1 VAALLSPEELEN
13 SRVAHELIGLRLRVP
28 IVHYL
33 TNIHSKPLRLR
44 WRQLH
49 NESPPNG
56 KLPDSVRP
64 FITDAMALADLSSF
78 VAIYYRVDDGD
89 GRSITAAMLL
99 RVWKMHCRVGNSNL
113 DINAAWYAIR
123 DVRSKIVGWQR
134 CTRCQTMFIYEPNV
148 SHARSC
154 PFCALA
160 KPRNQSG

>member
-1 VAALLSPEELEN
+1 MPALLSPEELEN
-13 SRVAHELIGLRLRVP
+13 SRVAHELIRLRLRVP

-49 NESPPNG
+49 NEKPPNG
-56 KLPDSVRP
+56 KLPESVRSY
-64 FITDAMALADLSSF
+64 ICDAMMLANLSSF
-78 VAIYYRVDDGD
+78 VAIYNRVDDSESK
-89 GRSITAAMLL
+89 SITAAMLL
-99 RVWKMHCRVGNSNL
+99 RVWKMHCRIGNDNL

-134 CTRCQTMFIYEPNV
+134 CNRCQTMFIYEPNE

-154 PFCALA
+154 PFCALS
-160 KPRNQSG
+160 KKS

>member
-1 VAALLSPEELEN
+1 MAALLSPDELVN
-13 SRVAHELIGLRLRVP
+13 SRVAHELIELRLRVP

-33 TNIHSKPLRLR
+33 TNIHFKPLRLR

-56 KLPDSVRP
+56 KLPDSVKP
-64 FITDAMALADLSSF
+64 FIIDVMTLANLSSF
-78 VAIYYRVDDGD
+78 VAIYLRVDDG
-89 GRSITAAMLL
+89 GGKSITAAMLL
-99 RVWKMHCRVGNSNL
+99 RVWKMHCRIGNGDL

-123 DVRSKIVGWQR
+123 DVRSKIVGWHR

-160 KPRNQSG
+160 KPKN

>member
-1 VAALLSPEELEN
+1 MLSPDQLEIH
-13 SRVAHELIGLRLRVP
+13 RVANELIRLKLRVP

-56 KLPDSVRP
+56 KLPDSVRS
-64 FITDAMALADLSSF
+64 FIVDALMLANLSSF
-78 VAIYYRVDDGD
+78 VAIYNRVDDGD

-99 RVWKMHCRVGNSNL
+99 RVWEMHCRIGNNIL

-134 CTRCQTMFIYEPNV
+134 CPRCQTMFIYEPNE

-154 PFCALA
+154 PFCSLV
-160 KPRNQSG
+160 RTRS